1 MDTVNEV
8 ISTLIRKEIC
18 DKRSYDLVK
27 LDSERTYE
35 NKYGIGRQRIR
46 TVINNLISEGLLVK
60 NEGGAT
66 YILPELKIK
75 NLYIIYTK
83 DIRVSDPFYSD
94 LWLHITTLSAKHGV
108 HVKFMTVE
116 DSLGYFTEVPVVVIG
131 VQNPEQMER
140 LQERFKYIVGIQTY
154 LPDSEII
161 QIYFDN
167 KKIGYSAVKTLLEY
181 HHQNILCLAGPP
193 RYHSANLR
201 RAGFEKACNRF
212 QINYKIFHDKMNW
225 TGGYTAGEK
234 VYKMMFKKGGPTAA
248 FVANDWMAIGLIQYL
263 KEHHVSV
270 PNDFSVISVDNIPI
284 AGQISPSL
292 TTFSQDMS
300 MLTAELFATVNQITP
315 KTYDTMVYKKIVI
328 PHILVTRQTL
338 RDNNDGLTAG
348 NRT

>member
-35 NKYGIGRQRIR
+35 NKYRVGRQRIR
-46 TVINNLISEGLLVK
+46 TVINNLVSEGLLVK

-66 YILPELKIK
+66 YILPELTIK
-75 NLYIIYTK
+75 NLYIVYMK

-94 LWLHITTLSAKHGV
+94 LWLNITTLAAKHGV
-108 HVKFMTVE
+108 HVNFMTLE
-116 DSLGYFTEVPVVVIG
+116 DSLHFFTEDPAVVIG
-131 VQNPEQMER
+131 VQNPEQMEQ
-140 LQERFKYIVGIQTY
+140 LQAHFKHIVGIQTY

-167 KKIGYSAVKTLLEY
+167 KKIGYSAVKTLLEH
-181 HHQNILCLAGPP
+181 HHQNILCIAGPSH
-193 RYHSANLR
+193 YNSASLR
-201 RAGFEKACNRF
+201 RAGFEKACNKF
-212 QINYKIFHDKMNW
+212 QVNYKILYDKMNW
-225 TGGYTAGEK
+225 TGGYTVGEK
-234 VYKMMFKKGGPTAA
+234 VYNMMLKKGAPTAA

-263 KEHHVSV
+263 KEHRISV

-284 AGQISPSL
+284 AGQISPAL

-300 MLTAELFATVNQITP
+300 MLTAQLFATVNQISP

-338 RDNNDGLTAG
+338 KDNNRKGV
-348 NRT
+348 